1 MVDDTDLLLKEL
13 EEYAKEEK
21 VPIMQPE
28 GIKFLTNYI
37 DLHDVKSVLEIG
49 SAIGYSAIK
58 MALSNPKVKIVTIE
72 RDEQRY
78 LEGVKNIKR
87 FGLENRIT
95 ILFNDA
101 LTIKIDDK
109 FDLIFIDAAKSQNIN
124 FFNHFEK
131 NLKSGGTIIT
141 DNIFFHGYT
150 YMNPEEIE
158 SKNIRGIAR
167 KIREYVEFL
176 ENNKKY
182 KTEIKKIGDGIAVT
196 KKEEL

>member
-37 DLHDVKSVLEIG
+37 DLHDVRSVLEIG

-78 LEGVKNIKR
+78 LEGVKNIKK

-109 FDLIFIDAAKSQNIN
+109 FDLIFIDAAKSQNITG
-124 FFNHFEK
+124 EK
-131 NLKSGGTIIT
+131 
-141 DNIFFHGYT
+141 
-150 YMNPEEIE
+150 
-158 SKNIRGIAR
+158 
-167 KIREYVEFL
+167 
-176 ENNKKY
+176 
-182 KTEIKKIGDGIAVT
+182 IKK
-196 KKEEL
+196 

>member
-78 LEGVKNIKR
+78 LEGVKNIKK

-131 NLKSGGTIIT
+131 NL
-141 DNIFFHGYT
+141 Y
-150 YMNPEEIE
+150 
-158 SKNIRGIAR
+158 
-167 KIREYVEFL
+167 
-176 ENNKKY
+176 NNY
-182 KTEIKKIGDGIAVT
+182 R
-196 KKEEL
+196 